1 MGFYYLLLLFVFRFI
16 LYAVLCDVV
25 AFCLLLNVG
34 KIVTVSP
41 QYSLLLLLL
50 FVTVVVCCCCCCRF
64 VKTCKT
70 REKQSQMEMIYHF
83 THFIYDCDLINFAT
97 WHKSQFPKCNYKC
110 KCSSLCVYVRV
121 CVCTVKL
128 AKYFAAI

>member
-1 MGFYYLLLLFVFRFI
+1 MLVKLSQFRLSSRYCCYCCCCLSQLLS
-16 LYAVLCDVV
+16 VV
-25 AFCLLLNVG
+25 DC
-34 KIVTVSP
+34 
-41 QYSLLLLLL
+41 
-50 FVTVVVCCCCCCRF
+50 CCCCCCRF

-110 KCSSLCVYVRV
+110 KCSSLCVFVRV

-128 AKYFAAI
+128 ASILQQFKKSFSLFFLSLAKRILL